1 MSVFIEILAWIV
13 IAVGGVPVV
22 VTLIRL
28 EGAATPGTSGMAGPC
43 PSLKPGQTCA
53 LSCR

>member
-1 MSVFIEILAWIV
+1 MRPMTAGAAMSVFIEILAWIV

-28 EGAATPGTSGMAGPC
+28 EGARPRQEPAAWPGR
-43 PSLKPGQTCA
+43 A
-53 LSCR
+53 LR